1 MGNLTLSLDDDILQ
15 KAREAAL
22 RENTSVNALVR
33 DYLTRYVDAKS
44 RRLAAL
50 DALDGVARRSKSR
63 STGSW
68 SREALHRR

>member
-1 MGNLTLSLDDDILQ
+1 MGNLTLSLDDGILQ

-22 RENTSVNALVR
+22 RERTSVNALVR
-33 DYLTRYVDAKS
+33 EYLTRYVDANS

-63 STGSW
+63 STGKW
-68 SREALHRR
+68 SREDLHQR